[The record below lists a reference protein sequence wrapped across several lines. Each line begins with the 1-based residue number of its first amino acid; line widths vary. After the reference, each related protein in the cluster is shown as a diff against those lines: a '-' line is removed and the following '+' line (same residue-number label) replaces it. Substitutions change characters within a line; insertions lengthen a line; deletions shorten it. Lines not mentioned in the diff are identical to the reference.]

1 MAVKVIS
8 DKPVVTKRVTC
19 PTCCY
24 ELEFTGEDVLTTVD
38 CDGDR
43 FQTIRCPRVECQTRN
58 RGVGGTTISVRW
70 P

>member
-1 MAVKVIS
+1 MAVQVIS
-8 DKPVVTKRVTC
+8 DKPVRTKRATC

-24 ELEFTGEDVLTTVD
+24 ELEFTGEDVLTTFD

-43 FQTIRCPRVECQTRN
+43 FQTINCPRVECQKRT
-58 RGVGGTTISVRW
+58 GGTTISVRW